1 MLQKLILSVM
11 LLPLAW
17 TVSSAQSSKDSL
29 CYSIEEARTIATKL
43 LEGSRCE
50 ELLTVGEMESQAY
63 QNKIAVMES
72 IEKGLLEE
80 LSIERQVVQLHM
92 NDVKALESEVKRYK
106 KRNVVTIV
114 LASIVCG
121 FTLFIAVK

>member
-1 MLQKLILSVM
+1 MPQKLILSVT
-11 LLPLAW
+11 LLLLAW
-17 TVSSAQSSKDSL
+17 TASSAQSSKDSL
-29 CYSIEEARTIATKL
+29 CYSIDEARLIATKL

-50 ELLTVGEMESQAY
+50 ELLEVAEMESKAY
-63 QNKIAVMES
+63 QDKIIVMES
-72 IEKGLLEE
+72 MESGLLQE

-106 KRNVVTIV
+106 KRNVVTII